1 MFMERLTIRNFR
13 RVKELDL
20 EFRHTLTVLPAQHAE
35 VILKAIG
42 ILTKNEALSGP
53 KAAWKLGK
61 RAELALTIRLAEG
74 RFRIACRRDP
84 ETERTE
90 WKVED
95 DLGRAVDSKR
105 FFTRI
110 HEAPAEA
117 EARVFT
123 WEQGYEEVLRSYEE
137 PDRYLTARLFF
148 RKTEGIG
155 TTRLFRMKLREL
167 RNKGLCGADGEV
179 EIRGPSGTG
188 GPGTQSFSGTSA
200 AKRNFELFLRL
211 NALWD
216 GIEKI
221 RDIHHERWPIFVG
234 SVKDFTEAGRQVIA
248 W

>member
-20 EFRHTLTVLPAQHAE
+20 EFRHTLTVLPVEYAE

-105 FFTRI
+105 FFARI
-110 HEAPAEA
+110 HEVPAEA

-137 PDRYLTARLFF
+137 PDRYFTARLFF

-167 RNKGLCGADGEV
+167 RNKGLCEADGKV
-179 EIRGPSGTG
+179 EIRGPSGED
-188 GPGTQSFSGTSA
+188 SA
-200 AKRNFELFLRL
+200 HRNFELFLRL
-211 NALWD
+211 NSLWD
-216 GIEKI
+216 EIEEI

-234 SVKDFTEAGRQVIA
+234 SAKDFTEAGRQVIA

>member
-20 EFRHTLTVLPAQHAE
+20 EFRHMLTVLPAQHAE
-35 VILKAIG
+35 AILKAIG

-61 RAELALTIRLAEG
+61 RAELGLTIRLADG
-74 RFRIACRRDP
+74 RFRISCRRDP

-95 DLGRAVDSKR
+95 EARRAVDPKR

-117 EARVFT
+117 EARVFD
-123 WEQGYEEVLRSYEE
+123 EDRSYKELLKSLEE
-137 PDRYLTARLFF
+137 PERTYTPRAFF
-148 RKTEGIG
+148 RMTEGIG
-155 TTRLFRMKLREL
+155 TTHLFRMKLREL
-167 RNKGLCGADGEV
+167 RNK
-179 EIRGPSGTG
+179 GPSGTG
-188 GPGTQSFSGTSA
+188 GPGTQSFSGPSA
-200 AKRNFELFLRL
+200 AKRNFEFFLRL

-216 GIEKI
+216 GIEEI